1 MIRRSAFLAAAAASL
16 AVPATADA
24 FFFRP
29 YYCPPPVVV
38 YYAPPI
44 YVLPPVAFGP
54 AYDCPPAAPAS
65 PPKVLEQPVPK
76 AMEKPAPKVEAPKP
90 KVVVPA
96 AAAEPMK
103 EKPKGDLAVPVPAV
117 PVEKP
122 KDVPVPFVLPPEK
135 KKDEK
140 PDAGLPTIPKLNVP
154 LATPESAVPKI
165 ELPAV
170 PKKDEPKLPEF
181 KLPPIVSESKYLP
194 KEPFDVR
201 VVPVEGKRAA
211 GNQTVKFYNYT
222 DRELSLVL
230 DGKATAVPAKSLLS
244 VVLPDTFEWSLG
256 GKSETSTIPADV
268 AGLSVVI
275 K

>member
-1 MIRRSAFLAAAAASL
+1 MIRRSALLAVAASL
-16 AVPATADA
+16 TVPATADA
-24 FFFRP
+24 FIFRP

-44 YVLPPVAFGP
+44 YILPPFAYGP
-54 AYDCPPAAPAS
+54 AIECAPAAPVA
-65 PPKVLEQPVPK
+65 PPKVMEQPAPK

-90 KVVVPA
+90 KDVVPA
-96 AAAEPMK
+96 AATEPMK
-103 EKPKGDLAVPVPAV
+103 EKPKGELAVPVPAV
-117 PVEKP
+117 PAEKP

-194 KEPFDVR
+194 KESFDVR

-230 DGKATAVPAKSLLS
+230 DDKSTAVPAKSLLS
-244 VVLPDTFEWSLG
+244 VALPDSFAWSLG
-256 GKSETSTIPADV
+256 GKSETATIPADA
-268 AGLSVVI
+268 AGLSVII